1 MAQVEQTPLPGI
13 GVRYDFTTGEG
24 RRLGVVHR
32 GDGRKEVYVGSADD
46 PGTDPGAATPAFSL
60 GDDEVHTLV
69 EVLGGLRVTE
79 NLMRLQEFVEGLAL
93 DWLKVSPDSPIVGT
107 SIAGAGIRARSGA
120 SVIAVLRGDQTHP
133 APGPEF
139 RIAAGDTLVVVGTPE
154 GVIAAAGILRAG

>member
-13 GVRYDFTTGEG
+13 GVRFDFTTGEG
-24 RRLGVVHR
+24 RRLGVVHHQ
-32 GDGRKEVYVGSADD
+32 DGRKEVYVGAADD
-46 PGTDPGAATPAFSL
+46 AAAATPVFTL

-79 NLMRLQEFVEGLAL
+79 NLARLQEFVEGLAIE
-93 DWLKVSPDSPIVGT
+93 WLQVSQDSPVAGA
-107 SIAGAGIRARSGA
+107 SIAAAGIRARSGV
-120 SVIAVLRGDQTHP
+120 SVVAALRDDQTHA

-154 GVIAAAGILRAG
+154 GITAAAGILRAG